1 MRSWRIGQR
10 LGVGFCICI
19 LFMVAGGWL
28 SLRGMA
34 VMNASLQT
42 IANERSVVVG
52 ATNEVL
58 QLSIDNAR
66 ITMQLFMVSG
76 PAEEQL
82 LAQNK
87 ENQRLIG
94 VGVEKIEKLLSTP
107 NEKALFND
115 VKTFRT
121 PYLDSRAQVKKLL
134 AAGQREAA
142 IAMANDDMIPK
153 LSVYR
158 ASWNRFLA
166 AQNEALRAA
175 VAEGTARY
183 RATRAMTLGLIVL
196 AALAAS
202 AIGAAVTRS
211 ITKPTLDL
219 TRTVGRVS
227 KENDYSLRAAR
238 FTSDELGQLADGF
251 NEMLGKI
258 QEQNVALQ
266 EARDGLE
273 EKVKERTRGLHK
285 AEQDF
290 RIVVDNIPATT
301 FKGYIDGTVD
311 LFDRKVEAL
320 IGHSQASFGPHGMK
334 WTDLILEEDRESARR
349 AFIEALRANRTYVR
363 EYRVRSAGG
372 RPVWIHERSHIVCD
386 PAGRVEYIS
395 GLFFDITERKEL
407 EATVAERTVELQQ
420 ANDRLM
426 LWAHELESA
435 NARLGTTNE
444 ELAVATARAN
454 EMAAAAVEGSK
465 AKSEFLAN
473 MSHEIRTPMNGII
486 GMTELALGTDLTPEQ
501 REYLE
506 TVGTSA
512 DALLGLIND
521 ILDFSK
527 IEARKLELDV
537 IDFDLGY
544 TLEDTM
550 RSLAPRAHL
559 KGLELAHS
567 LAPNVPTSLG
577 GDPARLRQII
587 VNLVSNAVK
596 FTEKGEIALRT
607 ELEGGEGAR
616 ALLRFTVR
624 DTGIGIPVEKQE
636 TIFEAFTQADA
647 STTRRYGGTG
657 LGLTIS
663 SQLVGLMGGRIWV
676 ESEPGEGSSFHFVL
690 PFERRPELP
699 AKAAPREVEDLQ
711 GMRALVVD
719 DNATNRRIL
728 EEILTNWGMR
738 PTVVEGGQAALETL
752 ERARESG
759 DSIRLVLLDYQMPE
773 MDGFEVAAEI
783 KRHAELAATTIMM
796 LSSVGQRGD
805 AQRCKELGVAAY
817 LTKPVRQAVL
827 LDAIL
832 AVQAGLAGHV
842 PAPALVTRHSLR
854 EANRVLRI
862 LLAEDNPVNQ
872 LLVVKM
878 LEKRGHSVAVTAN
891 GREALAALEAGD
903 FDAALMDV
911 QMPEMDGFEATA
923 QIRKREAETGGHL
936 PIIALTAHAMRG
948 DRERCLNAG
957 MDGYLSKPIRALELD
972 KILEDL
978 PAGQVIPRSLSEVRP
993 PSSASFRAVE
1003 REGPID
1009 PQALAGLRALESAGE
1024 TGFLGEMINTFL
1036 DSSPTRFAAIRQ
1048 AVEKADAKALERQA
1062 HSLRGSCGT
1071 LGARRM
1077 AALCQE
1083 LEALAEAGNVG
1094 ETEPLVARLV
1104 QEYAV
1109 AKAALL
1115 AELR

>member
-1 MRSWRIGQR
+1 MKSWRIGQR
-10 LGVGFCICI
+10 LGIGIGIGVVFLI
-19 LFMVAGGWL
+19 VVGWL

-52 ATNEVL
+52 STNEVL

-94 VGVEKIEKLLSTP
+94 VGVERIEKLLSTEE
-107 NEKALFND
+107 EKALFND
-115 VKTFRT
+115 VKTLRT
-121 PYLDSRAQVKKLL
+121 PYLDSRAKVKKLL
-134 AAGQREAA
+134 AAGQRDAA

-166 AQNEALRAA
+166 AQNDALKAA
-175 VAEGTARY
+175 VAEGMARY
-183 RATRAMTLGLIVL
+183 RATRALALSLIVL
-196 AALAAS
+196 AALAA
-202 AIGAAVTRS
+202 AVIGAAVTRR
-211 ITKPTLDL
+211 ITTPILDL
-219 TRTVGRVS
+219 TRTVERVS
-227 KENDYSLRAAR
+227 RERDYSLRAVR
-238 FTSDELGQLADGF
+238 STCDELGLLADGF
-251 NEMLGKI
+251 NDMLGKI

-273 EKVKERTRGLHK
+273 EKVKERTQGLHK

-320 IGHSQASFGPHGMK
+320 TGLSQASFGPQGMK
-334 WTDLILEEDRESARR
+334 WTDLILEEDRESAKR
-349 AFIEALRANRTYVR
+349 AFLEALRANRTYVR
-363 EYRVRSAGG
+363 EYRVRSADG
-372 RPVWIHERSHIVCD
+372 RPVWIHERSRIVCD
-386 PAGRVEYIS
+386 PAGKVEYIS

-407 EATVAERTVELQQ
+407 EATVAQRTVELQQ

-426 LWAHELESA
+426 LWAHDLESA
-435 NARLGTTNE
+435 NARLGATND

-454 EMAAAAVEGSK
+454 EMAAAAVEASK

-486 GMTELALGTDLTPEQ
+486 GMTELALGTDVTPEQ

-550 RSLAPRAHL
+550 RALAPRAHQ
-559 KGLELAHS
+559 KGLELAYS
-567 LAPNVPTSLG
+567 VAPNVPTSLG

-596 FTEKGEIALRT
+596 FTEKGEIVLRA
-607 ELEGGEGAR
+607 ELEGGEGER
-616 ALLRFTVR
+616 VLLRFTVR
-624 DTGIGIPVEKQE
+624 DTGIGIPKEKQA
-636 TIFEAFTQADA
+636 TIFEAFTQADS

-676 ESEPGEGSSFHFVL
+676 ESQPGAGSSFYVVL
-690 PFERRPELP
+690 PFERRPEP
-699 AKAAPREVEDLQ
+699 PVKAAPREVKDLH

-738 PTVVEGGQAALETL
+738 PTVVDGGQAALQTL

-817 LTKPVRQAVL
+817 LTKPVRQSVL

-832 AVQAGLAGHV
+832 AVQAGLARHV

-854 EANRVLRI
+854 EGQRPLRV
-862 LLAEDNPVNQ
+862 LLAEDSAVNQ
-872 LLVVKM
+872 LLVVRM
-878 LEKRGHSVAVTAN
+878 LEKRGHSVVVAAN
-891 GREALAALEAGD
+891 GREALVALEGED
-903 FDAALMDV
+903 FDAVLMDV

-923 QIRKREAETGGHL
+923 QIRKKEAETGRHL
-936 PIIALTAHAMRG
+936 SIIALTAHAMRG
-948 DRERCLNAG
+948 DRERCLKAG
-957 MDGYLSKPIRALELD
+957 MDGYLSKPIRAAELFE
-972 KILEDL
+972 ILENL
-978 PAGQVIPRSLSEVRP
+978 PTGQVIPRSLSEIRP
-993 PSSASFRAVE
+993 PSAATLPAVE
-1003 REGPID
+1003 SDGPID
-1009 PQALAGLRALESAGE
+1009 PQALVGLRALESAGE
-1024 TGFLGEMINTFL
+1024 TGFLGEMIRTFL
-1036 DSSPTRFAAIRQ
+1036 DSTPARFAAIHQ
-1048 AVEKADAKALERQA
+1048 AVEKADAKTLERQA

-1071 LGARRM
+1071 LGVRRM

-1083 LEALAEAGNVG
+1083 VETLAEAGRVG
-1094 ETEPLVARLV
+1094 ETPPLIARLV

-1109 AKAALL
+1109 ARSALE

>member
-1 MRSWRIGQR
+1 MKTWRIGQR
-10 LGVGFCICI
+10 LGIGIGI
-19 LFMVAGGWL
+19 GVAFLIAAGWL

-42 IANERSVVVG
+42 IGNERSVVVG
-52 ATNEVL
+52 FTNEVL
-58 QLSIDNAR
+58 QRSIDNAR

-94 VGVEKIEKLLSTP
+94 VGVEKIEKLLSTEE
-107 NEKALFND
+107 EKVLFDD
-115 VKTFRT
+115 VKTLRT
-121 PYLDSRAQVKKLL
+121 PYLESRAEVKKLL
-134 AAGQREAA
+134 AAGRRDAA

-153 LSVYR
+153 LAAYR

-166 AQNEALRAA
+166 AQNDALKAA
-175 VAEGTARY
+175 VAEGATRY
-183 RATRAMTLGLIVL
+183 RATRAITLSLIIL

-202 AIGAAVTRS
+202 AIGAAVTRR
-211 ITKPTLDL
+211 ITRPILDL
-219 TRTVGRVS
+219 TRTVESVS
-227 KENDYSLRAAR
+227 RERDYALRAVR
-238 FTSDELGQLADGF
+238 STNDELGLLADGF
-251 NEMLGKI
+251 NDMLGKI

-266 EARDGLE
+266 EARAGLE
-273 EKVKERTRGLHK
+273 EKVKERTH
-285 AEQDF
+285 D
-290 RIVVDNIPATT
+290 
-301 FKGYIDGTVD
+301 
-311 LFDRKVEAL
+311 
-320 IGHSQASFGPHGMK
+320 
-334 WTDLILEEDRESARR
+334 
-349 AFIEALRANRTYVR
+349 
-363 EYRVRSAGG
+363 
-372 RPVWIHERSHIVCD
+372 
-386 PAGRVEYIS
+386 
-395 GLFFDITERKEL
+395 
-407 EATVAERTVELQQ
+407 
-420 ANDRLM
+420 
-426 LWAHELESA
+426 LESA
-435 NARLGTTNE
+435 NARLGATND
-444 ELAVATARAN
+444 ELARATARAN
-454 EMAAAAVEGSK
+454 EMAAAAVEASK

-550 RSLAPRAHL
+550 RALAPRAHQ
-559 KGLELAHS
+559 KGLELAYS
-567 LAPNVPTSLG
+567 VAPDVPTALG

-587 VNLVSNAVK
+587 TNLVSNAVK
-596 FTEKGEIALRT
+596 FTEKGEIVLRA
-607 ELEGGEGAR
+607 ELEGGDAEHV
-616 ALLRFTVR
+616 LLRLTVR
-624 DTGIGIPVEKQE
+624 DTGIGISKEKQA

-676 ESEPGEGSSFHFVL
+676 ESEPGKGSSFHVVL
-690 PFERRPELP
+690 PFERRPEPP
-699 AKAAPREVEDLQ
+699 AKAAPREVKDLH

-738 PTVVEGGQAALETL
+738 PTVVDGGQAALETL
-752 ERARESG
+752 ERARQSG
-759 DSIRLVLLDYQMPE
+759 DSIRLVLLDYQMPG

-817 LTKPVRQAVL
+817 LTKPVRQSVL

-832 AVQAGLAGHV
+832 TVQAGLARPV

-854 EANRVLRI
+854 EGQRPLRV
-862 LLAEDNPVNQ
+862 LLAEDSAVNQ
-872 LLVVKM
+872 LLVVRM
-878 LEKRGHSVAVTAN
+878 LAKRGHSVAVAAN
-891 GREALAALEAGD
+891 GKEALTALEAEE
-903 FDAALMDV
+903 FDAVLMDV

-923 QIRKREAETGGHL
+923 RIRKREEMTGRHL

-948 DRERCLNAG
+948 DRERCVKAG
-957 MDGYLSKPIRALELD
+957 MDGYLAKPIRAAELFEVLES
-972 KILEDL
+972 L
-978 PAGQVIPRSLSEVRP
+978 PAGPAIPRSIAEAPARP
-993 PSSASFRAVE
+993 APTVID
-1003 REGPID
+1003 GPID

-1024 TGFLGEMINTFL
+1024 TGFLGEAIRTFL
-1036 DSSPTRFAAIRQ
+1036 ASTPGRLTSIRQ
-1048 AVEKADAKALERQA
+1048 AEESGEAKALESHA
-1062 HSLRGSCGT
+1062 HSLRGSCGA

-1083 LEALAEAGNVG
+1083 VETLAEAGRVA
-1094 ETEPLVARLV
+1094 ETAPLIARLV

-1109 AKAALL
+1109 ARSALE
-1115 AELR
+1115 AELG